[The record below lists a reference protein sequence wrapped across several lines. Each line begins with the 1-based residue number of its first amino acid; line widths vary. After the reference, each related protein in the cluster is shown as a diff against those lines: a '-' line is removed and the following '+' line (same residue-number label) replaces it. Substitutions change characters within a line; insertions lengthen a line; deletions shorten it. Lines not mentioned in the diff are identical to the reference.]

1 MGWLAL
7 LSAVIIVFFHETILV
22 GFSLVPTDVLD
33 HLMAPYNCGLQD
45 FRVQNHYTWDIVRM
59 DYAFAEFAQERMRAG
74 EVPLWNPYI
83 YGGHPHLAVS
93 MHGVF
98 NPFKA
103 LYFFLSAE
111 RAFSLG
117 MVLQLWLAGLL
128 TFAFLRELGQ
138 SHPAAFLG
146 GVAYALNSGF
156 LMWYWRVPST
166 MAWAPL
172 ILLLVERSVRREA
185 WWGYAVG
192 AGGILGLAMVSGSI
206 QAASHLG
213 FLCVV
218 YMIGTVVSRD
228 HESRAKSLQRAGV
241 VLLVGMLLYAVQLL
255 PTIEL
260 VLNGG
265 IRRIQETGPRMNLR
279 HTLLGIPFL
288 MTFAFPGLAGSTESY
303 ALGKAFG
310 ADIIDFTGCI
320 GIVPFV
326 LFVVGG
332 LSAGRHDVSA
342 LVFLRRRHGAVAR
355 FISFH
360 GHAPPSAGTI
370 LASLDRSWLLR

>member
-7 LSAVIIVFFHETILV
+7 LSAVIIVFFHETILD

-33 HLMAPYNCGLQD
+33 RLLAPYNRGVQD